1 MLFSSDEKTSLTC
14 YVKNDIPVSD
24 NPELALPLK
33 SLLVCI
39 VQNPDR
45 KIGQPGPTREHV
57 YLEEKTPE
65 SSKETT
71 TELLPGKTK

>member
-14 YVKNDIPVSD
+14 YVKNDIPESD

-33 SLLVCI
+33 SLLVCV

-45 KIGQPGPTREHV
+45 KIGQPGLTREHV
-57 YLEEKTPE
+57 YLEKTPE
-65 SSKETT
+65 SAKETIT
-71 TELLPGKTK
+71 DLLPGKTK